1 MSCAATGKGIC
12 PRSLLDYGSG
22 INQLQ
27 NLEYSMG
34 GMVLMTSNSHRG
46 SPGSIPWK
54 SQIYSSLL
62 PQNCACKKDGGE
74 RSRGC
79 VQVTSAGCCR
89 MRGIL
94 SHGGEK
100 IIFLIAA
107 AKYRSMRKVCNR
119 PVFME

>member
-1 MSCAATGKGIC
+1 
-12 PRSLLDYGSG
+12 
-22 INQLQ
+22 
-27 NLEYSMG
+27 MG
-34 GMVLMTSNSHRG
+34 VMVLMISNSHRG
-46 SPGSIPWK
+46 SRGSIPWK

-62 PQNCACKKDGGE
+62 PQNCACKKGGGE